1 MKYFLLLCVFVVI
14 IASFVCSAQQIASG
28 YGKKII
34 ATTTPENVV
43 LLSGTNIAYA
53 GSVSIYNS
61 GSNEVYCL
69 MNCTTNEFTS
79 LISTT
84 NAICIPGNMTYT
96 FTKMA
101 PRQINNVVIGSLG
114 PTSVVYIAAY

>member
-1 MKYFLLLCVFVVI
+1 MKYFLSLAVCILVASYLL
-14 IASFVCSAQQIASG
+14 AQQISVG

-34 ATTTPENVV
+34 ASATPENVV

-53 GSVSIYNS
+53 GSVSIYNA

-69 MNCTTNEFTS
+69 MNCTIGEFTS
-79 LISTT
+79 LLNTT

-96 FTKMA
+96 FAKIA

-114 PTSVVYIAAY
+114 PVSVVYIAAY